1 MKGVCMPKN
10 YVLICILLIGCGEEA
25 LYGIPDAAPEP
36 QGQEIPNPE
45 PEPESPQASEPPDQ
59 PGFDEPEP
67 EPEEDTETPAEEDTP
82 PPPPDDC
89 EGISDLIYVID
100 KQEESLYIF
109 DPETG
114 SMNFHGNLDCAIFA
128 GTPAS
133 MSVARNG
140 YAYVRYADNTVYQ
153 VHLETMSCTETA
165 YESDFGAFGMGY
177 ATAHATTWQDSLY
190 IANANTLAKLNTETW
205 NLDTLGTL
213 PSQSELTGNGDGE
226 LWAILPLETPARLA
240 HINKS
245 NAQVL
250 SSIQLPGFPDP
261 YSIDTFAFATWG
273 GEFWLFVRSYGMGN
287 STDVY
292 RARTDGSFEMVVHRT
307 GLNIVGAGVSTCAPG
322 QE

>member
-1 MKGVCMPKN
+1 MSRLI
-10 YVLICILLIGCGEEA
+10 VLTCILCIGCGEEA
-25 LYGIPDAAPEP
+25 LYSVPDASPEP
-36 QGQEIPNPE
+36 QGQEIPNSE
-45 PEPESPQASEPPDQ
+45 PEAETPAAPEPPDQ
-59 PGFDEPEP
+59 PGFDESES
-67 EPEEDTETPAEEDTP
+67 EPEEETEAPPEEDAP

-89 EGISDLIYVID
+89 AGISDLIYVID
-100 KQEESLYIF
+100 KEDESLYLF

-114 SMNFHGNLDCAIFA
+114 SLNFHGELDCAIFA

-133 MSVARNG
+133 MSVARDG
-140 YAYVRYADNTVYQ
+140 YAYIRYADNTVYS
-153 VHLETMSCTETA
+153 VHLETMNCTETA
-165 YESDFGAFGMGY
+165 YDADFGAFGMGY
-177 ATAHATTWQDSLY
+177 ATAHATTWQDNLY

-205 NLDTLGTL
+205 SLDTLGTL

-240 HINKS
+240 HIDKN

-250 SSIQLPGFPDP
+250 SSINLNGFPDP
-261 YSIDTFAFATWG
+261 YGIDTFAFATWG
-273 GEFWLFVRSYGMGN
+273 GEFFLFVRSYGMGS

-292 RARTDGSFEMVVHRT
+292 RVRTDGSFDMVVHGT